1 VSLVAFQK
9 GKVEVIATEFDQ
21 NLGGRNIDMMLA
33 QRFAAEFQKKHNID
47 VCRGSEGN
55 DQADV
60 GRREGTSIFL

>member
-1 VSLVAFQK
+1 
-9 GKVEVIATEFDQ
+9 
-21 NLGGRNIDMMLA
+21 MMLA